1 MSKSCRSPDILNLQG
16 SILRSDIKSP
26 KNVKTQTSYNKKML
40 SIKHHIND
48 IVSEKIKVQKC
59 IEKVQAR
66 FKQSIKKEAQ
76 LNELALSVE
85 TRMLNLEKRKNL
97 LKLRRS
103 NLQSQYK
110 NTNFQRLND
119 FLIKA
124 HSLSIQEKE
133 LEGIEEELN
142 LRAEDFSFETRSSE
156 NTQQLSFTKDNAH
169 KQFLKNTLCKIE
181 FKEETISRHSSLS
194 KLQKQMVLKMK
205 IDFEIESRK
214 FLFEKESFSRKEALF
229 NIYKQQVLRKSKA
242 NDDQKVELDKYYN
255 SIDALYK
262 KNENLSL
269 ELKNLQKVYE
279 MKPKFYKIQDLETIV
294 NAKEE
299 KIVILKDSFA
309 KKSTVLKNLKN
320 TNYELEQLLERKLK
334 SIQMKNELIIILN
347 EIEAEI
353 IDNDMKNKH
362 NLIHKQEKVKMLIS
376 QALDK
381 EQEINFLEKK
391 IISHN

>member
-26 KNVKTQTSYNKKML
+26 KNQQTQTSFNKKML
-40 SIKHHIND
+40 SIRHHIND
-48 IVSEKIKVQKC
+48 VVSEKIKVQKC
-59 IEKVQAR
+59 IEKIQAR
-66 FKQSIKKEAQ
+66 FKQSIKKEEQ
-76 LNELALSVE
+76 LNELAQSIE

-119 FLIKA
+119 CLIKA
-124 HSLSIQEKE
+124 HSLSIQEKQ
-133 LEGIEEELN
+133 LEGIEEELIS
-142 LRAEDFSFETRSSE
+142 RAEDFSFETRSSE
-156 NTQQLSFTKDNAH
+156 STQTLSFTKDNAH

-205 IDFEIESRK
+205 TDYEIELKK
-214 FLFEKESFSRKEALF
+214 FFFEKESFSRKESLF
-229 NIYKQQVLRKSKA
+229 NIYKQQVLRKNKA
-242 NDDQKVELDKYYN
+242 NDEQKAELDKYYN
-255 SIDALYK
+255 SIDTLYK
-262 KNENLSL
+262 KNEILSL
-269 ELKNLQKVYE
+269 EIKNLQKLYE
-279 MKPKFYKIQDLETIV
+279 TKPKSNIIQDLETIV
-294 NAKEE
+294 NSKEE
-299 KIVILKDSFA
+299 KVVILKDSLN
-309 KKSTVLKNLKN
+309 KKLTGLKILKNK
-320 TNYELEQLLERKLK
+320 NYELEQLLEKKLK
-334 SIQMKNELIIILN
+334 SIQMKNDLIKILN

-353 IDNDMKNKH
+353 IDNDTTNKH
-362 NLIHKQEKVKMLIS
+362 NLIHKQEKVKILIS

-391 IISHN
+391 NPFS